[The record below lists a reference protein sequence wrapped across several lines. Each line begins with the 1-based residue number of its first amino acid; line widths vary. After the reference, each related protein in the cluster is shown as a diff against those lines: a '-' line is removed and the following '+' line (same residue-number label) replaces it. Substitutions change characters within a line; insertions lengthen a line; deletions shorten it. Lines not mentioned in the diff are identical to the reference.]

1 MRSQDSE
8 QQTLNA
14 IETQL
19 RRDDPGL
26 ALCFIAFSQ
35 VTRNVAMPP
44 SEQWTEGL
52 QVGCGRRRRGW
63 MGLSHRLRI
72 QLIMLFVVGMTLF
85 FAVPEAISW
94 MS

>member
-1 MRSQDSE
+1 
-8 QQTLNA
+8 
-14 IETQL
+14 
-19 RRDDPGL
+19 
-26 ALCFIAFSQ
+26 
-35 VTRNVAMPP
+35 MPP

-72 QLIMLFVVGMTLF
+72 QLVMLFVVGMTLF